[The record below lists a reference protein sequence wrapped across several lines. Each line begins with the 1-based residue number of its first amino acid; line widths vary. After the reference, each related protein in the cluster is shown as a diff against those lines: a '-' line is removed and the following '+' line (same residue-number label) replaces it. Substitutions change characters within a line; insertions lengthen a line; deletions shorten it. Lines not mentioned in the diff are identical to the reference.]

1 MASHSHDM
9 DTSERA
15 STESINESCRWPVLL
30 LFSGAL
36 LWLVVSLVFGVVSSI
51 KMHAPGF
58 WAQCEWVSFGRLRP
72 AFMSALIYGFATQSA
87 LGCALWITARLSR
100 QTLLLGGLVFA
111 GAAILNIGV
120 AVGVLQIM
128 AGQSTGYAWMEI
140 PRQGASLILGGYLLA
155 ALSAL
160 YTLHQRRE
168 RELYP
173 SLWFIV
179 GGLFAFPW
187 LMTIGYL
194 LAVVNPLRGVMQ
206 SVAASY
212 FQNGI
217 MHLWLTPM
225 ALAVAYYLIP
235 KVSGREVH
243 SNQAAGFGFWSLIL
257 AGGWC
262 GLSLI
267 SNGPIPRWMGGT
279 GVAAKWLLLLPAAA
293 YGSNFVMTCFT
304 GKRSARSGVAWPYL
318 FFGSI
323 FYFLFVL
330 LDVVSTTQS
339 GNRLLTFT
347 PYPMGVSLLG
357 LIGFV
362 ALLLIGGICHITE
375 KLLESEF
382 SSRIPLFVQLL
393 MSLLGIAFVSGG
405 YVLAGVLCGAKL
417 ADPSLPF
424 GAAARSLLPFLGMAT
439 LGFTILLLGQLVFLG
454 AFVKHL
460 LKATEVSRGEFCVWC
475 CGKASDVAGK
485 KAKVGA

>member
-1 MASHSHDM
+1 M
-9 DTSERA
+9 DTSERIPA
-15 STESINESCRWPVLL
+15 EAVNESCRWPVLL

-36 LWLVVSLVFGVVSSI
+36 FWLVVSLVFGVVSSI

-72 AFMSALIYGFATQSA
+72 AFMDALIYGFATQAA

-100 QTLLLGGLVFA
+100 RPLLLGGLVYV
-111 GAAILNIGV
+111 GAAIFNVGV
-120 AVGVLQIM
+120 AVGLLQVM

-140 PRQGASLILGGYLLA
+140 PREGASLILGGYLLS

-168 RELYP
+168 SELFV
-173 SLWFIV
+173 SVWFIV
-179 GGLFAFPW
+179 AGLFAFPW
-187 LMTIGYL
+187 LMSIGYL

-206 SVAASY
+206 SVAAAY

-243 SNQAAGFGFWSLIL
+243 SNQAAGFGFWTLVLVGS
-257 AGGWC
+257 WS
-262 GLSLI
+262 GLSLLA
-267 SNGPIPRWMGGT
+267 NGPVPRWMEGAGI
-279 GVAAKWLLLLPAAA
+279 AAKWLLILPAAA
-293 YGSNFVMTCFT
+293 YGSNFVMTCLT

-323 FYFLFVL
+323 FYLLFVL
-330 LDVVSTTQS
+330 LDLAGSS
-339 GNRLLTFT
+339 ANGSRLLTFT
-347 PYPMGVSLLG
+347 PYAMGVSLLG

-362 ALLLIGGICHITE
+362 TLLLVGGICHITE

-382 SSRIPLFVQLL
+382 SSRVPLFVQLL
-393 MSLLGIAFVSGG
+393 LSLIGIAFVSGG
-405 YVLAGVLCGAKL
+405 YVLAGVICGGKL
-417 ADPSLPF
+417 ADPLIPF
-424 GAAARSLLPFLGMAT
+424 GVAARSLLPFLGMAT
-439 LGFTILLLGQLVFLG
+439 LGFSILLVGQLVFLVT
-454 AFVKHL
+454 FVKHL
-460 LKATEVSRGEFCVWC
+460 LKATQTGRSEFCVWC
-475 CGKASDVAGK
+475 CGRASDVVAK